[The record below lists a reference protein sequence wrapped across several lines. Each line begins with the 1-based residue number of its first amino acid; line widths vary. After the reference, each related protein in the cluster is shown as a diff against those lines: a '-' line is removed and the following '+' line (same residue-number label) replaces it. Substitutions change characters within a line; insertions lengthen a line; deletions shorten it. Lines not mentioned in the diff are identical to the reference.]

1 MKEILTDKMLQEIFT
16 ALQNG
21 ETYGYSDE
29 NTTVQ
34 VSPNGISIQY
44 KSVPKVDTKEKEV
57 TEFLNFCDSIHEDLF
72 VEVCETF
79 EAGELAKLQNDLDTD
94 NYRNTI
100 KVFSSRVGEV
110 ANSRLTE
117 IMNDAD
123 AEIRRQEA
131 IIQNAQAII
140 TDIHSSLDEAYA
152 KYSI

>member
-1 MKEILTDKMLQEIFT
+1 MNEILTDKMLQEIFT

-21 ETYGYSDE
+21 ETYGYSDG
-29 NTTVQ
+29 NMTVE

-44 KSVPKVDTKEKEV
+44 NSVPKVDIKEKEI
-57 TEFLNFCDSIHEDLF
+57 TEFLKFCDSIHEDLF

-79 EAGELAKLQNDLDTD
+79 TAGELAQLQNDLDTD

-100 KVFSSRVGEV
+100 KVFSSRIGEV

-123 AEIRRQEA
+123 AEIRRQEKV
-131 IIQNAQAII
+131 IKNAQAII
-140 TDIHSSLDEAYA
+140 NDIHSELDAAYA
-152 KYSI
+152 KYRI

>member
-1 MKEILTDKMLQEIFT
+1 MNEILTDEMLQEIFT

-21 ETYGYSDE
+21 ETYGYSDG
-29 NTTVQ
+29 NMSVP

-44 KSVPKVDTKEKEV
+44 NSVPKVDTKEKEV
-57 TEFLNFCDSIHEDLF
+57 TEFLKFCDSIHEDLF

-79 EAGELAKLQNDLDTD
+79 TAGELAKLQNDLDTD

-100 KVFSSRVGEV
+100 EVFSSRIGEV

-123 AEIRRQEA
+123 AEIRRQEMV
-131 IIQNAQAII
+131 IKNAQSII
-140 TDIHSSLDEAYA
+140 DDIHSELDAAYA
-152 KYSI
+152 KYRI

>member
-1 MKEILTDKMLQEIFT
+1 MKEILTDEMLQEIFT

-21 ETYGYSDE
+21 ETYGYSDG
-29 NTTVQ
+29 NMTVQ

-44 KSVPKVDTKEKEV
+44 NSVPKVDTKEKEV
-57 TEFLNFCDSIHEDLF
+57 TEFLKFCDSIHEDLF

-79 EAGELAKLQNDLDTD
+79 TAGELAKLQNDLDTD

-100 KVFSSRVGEV
+100 EVFSNRIGEV

-123 AEIRRQEA
+123 AEIRRQEMVIKNA
-131 IIQNAQAII
+131 KSIID
-140 TDIHSSLDEAYA
+140 DIHSELDAAYA
-152 KYSI
+152 KYRI

>member
-1 MKEILTDKMLQEIFT
+1 MKEILTDEMLQEIFT

-21 ETYGYSDE
+21 ETYGYSDG
-29 NTTVQ
+29 NMSVQ

-44 KSVPKVDTKEKEV
+44 NSVPKIDAKEKEV
-57 TEFLNFCDSIHEDLF
+57 TEFLKFCDSIHEDLF

-79 EAGELAKLQNDLDTD
+79 TEGELAQLQRDLDTD

-100 KVFSSRVGEV
+100 TVFSSRIGEV

-123 AEIRRQEA
+123 AEIRRQEMV
-131 IIQNAQAII
+131 IKNAQSII
-140 TDIHSSLDEAYA
+140 DDIHSELDAAYA
-152 KYSI
+152 KYRI